1 MEDNNNKK
9 EKRKKEEEKKVII
22 KSKTFFM
29 RSSFHA
35 FPISRDV
42 CTPCEQIVVTS
53 HEEPKLISGL
63 GHVSR
68 AKSSD
73 GLVKR
78 H

>member
-9 EKRKKEEEKKVII
+9 EEERKVII
-22 KSKTFFM
+22 KSKIKKIM
-29 RSSFHA
+29 LSSFHA

-42 CTPCEQIVVTS
+42 CTACEQIVVTS

-73 GLVKR
+73 RLVKR